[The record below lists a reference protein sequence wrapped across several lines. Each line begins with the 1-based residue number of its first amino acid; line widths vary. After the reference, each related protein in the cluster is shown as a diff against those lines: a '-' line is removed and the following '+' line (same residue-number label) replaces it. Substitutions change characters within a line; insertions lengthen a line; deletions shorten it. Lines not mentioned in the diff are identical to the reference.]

1 MMRRVLLLL
10 PGLAFVAS
18 LASGGEREHGAA
30 PGRDCGVPRELV
42 EDEPRLPGLAERLH
56 AKQPVVI
63 TVIGGGSTTGAAAG
77 GPANAYPHWL
87 EAALRRRHPQAQIT
101 VINLG
106 IARQTTE
113 DMVQRFAAEIYPS
126 RPNLVIWETGT
137 VDAVRGTDIDDFT
150 AALESGIAALRE
162 HNSEVMLVD
171 MQYNSGTASVINFEP
186 YLDALHQVADL
197 HDVYLFRRFDIMR
210 YWSAEGMF
218 DFVDVSKENRAA
230 LAAEVY
236 ECLGEN
242 LAEAVDF
249 AAQ

>member
-1 MMRRVLLLL
+1 MRHSLFLL
-10 PGLAFVAS
+10 PALAFVTL
-18 LASGGEREHGAA
+18 LASGSAQAQAAA
-30 PGRDCGVPRELV
+30 PGRDCGVPHELV

-106 IARQTTE
+106 VARQTTV
-113 DMVQRFAAEIYPS
+113 DMVQRFAADVYPH
-126 RPNLVIWETGT
+126 RPDLVIWETGT
-137 VDAVRGTDIDDFT
+137 VDAVRGTDVDDFT
-150 AALESGIAALRE
+150 GTLESGIAALRQ
-162 HNSEVMLVD
+162 HNSEVMLID
-171 MQYNSGTASVINFEP
+171 MQYNPGTASVINFEP

-197 HDVYLFRRFDIMR
+197 HDVFLFRRFDIMR
-210 YWSAEGMF
+210 YWSDAGTF
-218 DFVDVSKENRAA
+218 DIVDVSKEKRAA